1 MKSEMV
7 VVESLKISN
16 LYIKNKEI
24 MNGFICTHSFYKR
37 FYVNA
42 KIQIAN
48 FRNSRLYCDTYR
60 PNIPNVLLTIM
71 MLT

>member
-7 VVESLKISN
+7 VVESLEISN
-16 LYIKNKEI
+16 LYIKNKEV
-24 MNGFICTHSFYKR
+24 MNGILCT

-48 FRNSRLYCDTYR
+48 FRNSRLYCDRYR
-60 PNIPNVLLTIM
+60 PYIPSVLLTIM

>member
-24 MNGFICTHSFYKR
+24 MNGF
-37 FYVNA
+37 
-42 KIQIAN
+42 
-48 FRNSRLYCDTYR
+48 
-60 PNIPNVLLTIM
+60 NVHRRKLL
-71 MLT
+71 

>member
-7 VVESLKISN
+7 VVESLEISN

-24 MNGFICTHSFYKR
+24 MNGIICTYSFYEM

-42 KIQIAN
+42 KLQ
-48 FRNSRLYCDTYR
+48 
-60 PNIPNVLLTIM
+60 
-71 MLT
+71 

>member
-24 MNGFICTHSFYKR
+24 MNGFICTDIGNRQMGLF
-37 FYVNA
+37 
-42 KIQIAN
+42 
-48 FRNSRLYCDTYR
+48 
-60 PNIPNVLLTIM
+60 
-71 MLT
+71 

>member
-7 VVESLKISN
+7 VVESLEISN

-24 MNGFICTHSFYKR
+24 MNGIICTY
-37 FYVNA
+37 YVNA

-48 FRNSRLYCDTYR
+48 FRSSRLDYILID
-60 PNIPNVLLTIM
+60 IGLI
-71 MLT
+71 

>member
-24 MNGFICTHSFYKR
+24 MNGFICTH
-37 FYVNA
+37 YVNA